1 MDLLRALLVTTGSPE
16 GRGHVTTSIA
26 ESERWREN
34 RPTNGRRALDL
45 QELWAYRELIAFFA
59 LRDIK
64 VRYKQAVFGGAWAL
78 VQPLAGAAIFTVV
91 FGRLADLPSDGI
103 PYLVFAFAGF
113 TLWTYFSSSLNTARA
128 SLVSNAPLITK
139 VYFPRLA
146 APVAGVLPG
155 FVDLAASLPL
165 LALMMLW
172 TGTAP
177 TLAILASPWCC
188 SVRWS
193 SRSASGCS
201 SPRSPCSTGRA
212 AGLRPGGAALALAT
226 PVAYSSS
233 LVEGPWR
240 AAYYLNPMVG
250 VMDGWRWSLLGGPA
264 PGWEVLISAAVAL
277 AFLVVGARVFS
288 RSERQFADLI

>member
-1 MDLLRALLVTTGSPE
+1 MDAAPVSTT
-16 GRGHVTTSIA
+16 IA

-45 QELWAYRELIAFFA
+45 QELWAYRELIAFLA

-165 LALMMLW
+165 LALMMLL

-177 TLAILASPWCC
+177 TLAILASPL
-188 SVRWS
+188 VLLG
-193 SRSASGCS
+193 AMVIALG
-201 SPRSPCSTGRA
+201 
-212 AGLRPGGAALALAT
+212 AGMLFAALTVQYRDVQQVFGLVVQLWLYAT

-240 AAYYLNPMVG
+240 ALYHLNPMVG
-250 VMDGWRWSLLGGPA
+250 VTDAWRWSLLGGPA
-264 PGWEVLISAAVAL
+264 PGWEALISVAVSL
-277 AFLVVGARVFS
+277 AILLLGARVFAS
-288 RSERQFADLI
+288 SERQFADRI

>member
-1 MDLLRALLVTTGSPE
+1 MATP
-16 GRGHVTTSIA
+16 IA

-34 RPTNGRRALDL
+34 RPTRGRRALDL
-45 QELWAYRELIAFFA
+45 EELWAYRELMAFLA

-64 VRYKQAVFGGAWAL
+64 VRYKQAVFGGAWAI

-103 PYLVFAFAGF
+103 DYLVFAFAGF
-113 TLWTYFSSSLNTARA
+113 TLWTYFSSALNTARM

-155 FVDLAASLPL
+155 LVDLATSLPL
-165 LALMMLW
+165 LALMMIW
-172 TGTAP
+172 TGTTP
-177 TLAILASPWCC
+177 TVAILAAPLMLLGA
-188 SVRWS
+188 VVI
-193 SRSASGCS
+193 ALGF
-201 SPRSPCSTGRA
+201 GM
-212 AGLRPGGAALALAT
+212 LFAALTVQYRDVQQVFGLVVQLWLFAT

>member
-1 MDLLRALLVTTGSPE
+1 MDAAPVSTT
-16 GRGHVTTSIA
+16 IA
-26 ESERWREN
+26 ESERWKEN

-91 FGRLADLPSDGI
+91 FGRLANLPSDGI

-177 TLAILASPWCC
+177 TLAILASPL
-188 SVRWS
+188 VLLG
-193 SRSASGCS
+193 AMVIALG
-201 SPRSPCSTGRA
+201 
-212 AGLRPGGAALALAT
+212 AGMLFAALTVQYRDVQQVFGLVVQLWLYAT

-240 AAYYLNPMVG
+240 ALYHLNPMVG
-250 VMDGWRWSLLGGPA
+250 VMDAWRWSLLGGPA
-264 PGWEVLISAAVAL
+264 PGWEALISVAVSL
-277 AFLVVGARVFS
+277 AILYLGARVFAS
-288 RSERQFADLI
+288 SERQFADRI